1 MLDEPVQGILADP
14 DLGLDSTGHPEVT
27 FSWREAYTTS
37 VQMLA
42 SLKVAGVVSICFG
55 SALNTL
61 YNEA

>member
-1 MLDEPVQGILADP
+1 MQGILADP

-27 FSWREAYTTS
+27 FSWGEAYTTS
-37 VQMLA
+37 VQTLA